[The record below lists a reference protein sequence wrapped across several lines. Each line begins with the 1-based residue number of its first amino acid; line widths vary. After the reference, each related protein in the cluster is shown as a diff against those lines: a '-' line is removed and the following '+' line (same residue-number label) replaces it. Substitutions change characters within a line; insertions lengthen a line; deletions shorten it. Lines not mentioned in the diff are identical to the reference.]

1 MPSNYQCL
9 YCRTT
14 SVVEPGRVRS
24 CPACGAPLD
33 VRRMESDSGWVQ
45 LPPAVD
51 MAHIQFG
58 RSHVQIEGRTVPVA
72 DFRLDQGDRIY
83 FSHHR
88 LVWADSVVRLETRKD
103 KSGILKRSLAGMPL
117 FMIAATGP
125 GHVALSDNHAGEIV
139 SIPLHAGHGMWVRE
153 HVFLGAT
160 DNIGYRPQRTGLYLE
175 FRDSDNNREY
185 EYPIGMYDDVFFA
198 ENAPGLLLLHSP
210 GNTMFRDLAPG
221 QHILVQP
228 RSLLY
233 RDLSVTPNLVIEYPK
248 WAGVTLFRSQ
258 PRHCWLDL
266 CGPGRV
272 AISSKYE
279 YEPMSTN
286 SLRGGFYAQ
295 LRW

>member
-1 MPSNYQCL
+1 MPINYQCL

-14 SVVEPGRVRS
+14 STVEPGQTRS

-33 VRRMESDSGWVQ
+33 VHRLVTDSGWVQ
-45 LPPAVD
+45 LPPTVD

-58 RSHVQIEGRTVPVA
+58 RSHVQIEGTTVPVA

-88 LVWADSVVRLETRKD
+88 LVWADTDVRLETRKD
-103 KSGILKRSLAGMPL
+103 RSGVFKRTLAGMPL
-117 FMIAATGP
+117 FMVAATGP

-139 SIPLHAGHGMWVRE
+139 SIPLSAGHGLWVRE

-160 DNIGYRPQRTGLYLE
+160 DNIGYQPQATGLFLE
-175 FRDSDNNREY
+175 FRDSDNDREY
-185 EYPIGMYDDVFFA
+185 EYPIGRYDDIFFA
-198 ENAPGLLLLHSP
+198 QDAPGLLLIHSP
-210 GNTMFRDLAPG
+210 GNTMLRDLAPG
-221 QHILVQP
+221 EHILIRP
-228 RSLLY
+228 RALLY
-233 RDLSVTPNLVIEYPK
+233 RDLTVTPSLVVEYP
-248 WAGVTLFRSQ
+248 RSGGKFWHAD

-286 SLRGGFYAQ
+286 SLTRGYAGQ